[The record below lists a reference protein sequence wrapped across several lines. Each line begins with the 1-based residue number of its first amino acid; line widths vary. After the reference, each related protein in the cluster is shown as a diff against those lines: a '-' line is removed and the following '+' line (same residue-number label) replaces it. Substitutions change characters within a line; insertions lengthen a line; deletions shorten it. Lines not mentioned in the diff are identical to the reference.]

1 MLIVGESTAGV
12 KRKSKASK
20 KHDDARAKELFSG
33 DGTGKSSDSSSKAGG
48 KGAKFNGKRVDSG
61 GMVKPMSKMELNK
74 LKRGGKGK
82 QAFKSKSRFKRK

>member
-1 MLIVGESTAGV
+1 M

-20 KHDDARAKELFSG
+20 KHDDARTKELFSG